1 VADEDAA
8 KDGVS
13 ESTAPEPESDAGQ
26 APEADAT
33 EAEEPQGGEP
43 AEGPQGG
50 EPAEEGDVPAEE
62 GDVPAEEGDVPRGS
76 GVRLALVLALI
87 AVLALGG
94 LVGWLGYRAYEARAA
109 QQQRNLFVQVGRQ
122 AAVNLTTISF
132 TEADK
137 DVQRILD
144 SATGSFYDDFQ
155 KRSPAFIEVV
165 KQAKAKSEGTV
176 TEAGLE
182 AESGDQAKVLVAVTV
197 KTSNAGAPDQQPR
210 AWRMRIDVQK
220 VGGDAKVSQVEF
232 VP

>member
-8 KDGVS
+8 KDEVS

-122 AAVNLTTISF
+122 AAVNLTTI
-132 TEADK
+132 
-137 DVQRILD
+137 LD

-182 AESGDQAKVLVAVTV
+182 SESGDQAKVLVAVTV

-210 AWRMRIDVQK
+210 AWRMRINVQK